1 MIISSDNPKLYESMI
16 LNKDNYNKIAE
27 HVDEFNKEA
36 YEQFGIKYGIAMFR
50 DRIIVDDLCKMM
62 WVELIDSIF

>member
-1 MIISSDNPKLYESMI
+1 MIISDDNPKLYENFV
-16 LNKDNYNKIAE
+16 LNKENYDKIAE

-36 YEQFGIKYGIAMFR
+36 YKQFGIKYGIAMFK
-50 DRIIVDDLCKMM
+50 DRIIVDDLCKFM

>member
-27 HVDEFNKEA
+27 HVDEFNKTA

>member
-1 MIISSDNPKLYESMI
+1 MI